1 MKKKIMLF
9 VLGIITFS
17 LILTSSIFIIIW
29 NYQYVEQ
36 MKSNLKI
43 DNKLIA
49 NSIRNKTK
57 EETLIWLKES
67 FNESHIRVTY
77 IDEKGEVIV
86 DTLKDEEYM
95 NNHNSRKEVLD
106 AIRIGEGSSLR
117 YSNTLDKNML
127 YDALMLEDG
136 SILRVSMSIDSMKS
150 VQQRYLKYY
159 LFTLLLVIAVSILL
173 SSKFSHFIVKPI
185 KELQFLTSKVASGDL
200 HRRVNILTDDEI
212 GKLGRTFNDM
222 ADKLETTIKEAVD
235 RQDKLEAILKSM
247 DSGVIAV
254 DENYNV
260 IIINPYAK
268 KIFGIGKNII
278 GENLMEHIRDFELE
292 NVFKQRKDEYKE
304 INILWP
310 SEKELRIKTGDI
322 ISDGKLIGTVAVVQ
336 DITDLK
342 KLENMRT
349 QFVAN
354 VSHELK
360 TPLTSIRGFAE
371 TLRYVDDD
379 DEKKDR
385 FLNIINEE
393 AERLTRLIEDILTL
407 SDIEQH
413 KDEKSSDINVEYKI
427 DDIYYLMKSVALNK
441 GINITLN
448 LEKSIILYGNED
460 RFKQMMIN
468 LIDNAI
474 KYSDKGSSVHISSKT
489 CKQDCVIIVE
499 DTGVGIQKEH
509 IYRLFER
516 FYRVDKARSRANG
529 GTGLGLAIVKHIVL
543 GFGGKIDVK
552 SEVSKGSK
560 FIITLPLKKG
570 L

>member
-127 YDALMLEDG
+127 YDALMLDDG

-379 DEKKDR
+379 EKKDR

-413 KDEKSSDINVEYKI
+413 KDEKSSDINVEYKV

>member
-17 LILTSSIFIIIW
+17 LILISSIFIIIW

-43 DNKLIA
+43 DNRLIA

-106 AIRIGEGSSLR
+106 AIRIGEGSSVR
-117 YSNTLDKNML
+117 YSNTLDKNMV

-379 DEKKDR
+379 EKKDR

-427 DDIYYLMKSVALNK
+427 DDIYYLMKSSALNK

-448 LEKSIILYGNED
+448 LEKGIILYGNED
-460 RFKQMMIN
+460 RFTQMMIN

-560 FIITLPLKKG
+560 FIIKLPFKKG

>member
-17 LILTSSIFIIIW
+17 LILVSSIFIIIW
-29 NYQYVEQ
+29 NYQYIEQ
-36 MKSNLKI
+36 MKSNLSI

-49 NSIRNKTK
+49 NSIKDKTR

-67 FNESHIRVTY
+67 VDESHIRVTY
-77 IDEKGEVIV
+77 IDEKGEVII

-95 NNHNSRKEVLD
+95 DNHNLRKEVSD
-106 AIRIGEGSSLR
+106 AIRNGEGYSVR
-117 YSNTLDKNML
+117 YSNTLDKNMI
-127 YDALMLEDG
+127 YNALLLEDG
-136 SILRVSMSIDSMKS
+136 SILRVSMGVDSMKS

-159 LFTLLLVIAVSILL
+159 ILTLILVMAVSVLL
-173 SSKFSHFIVKPI
+173 SSKFSHFIVRPI
-185 KELQFLTSKVASGDL
+185 EELQFLTSKVASGDL
-200 HRRVNILTDDEI
+200 HKRVNILTNDEI

-222 ADKLETTIKEAVD
+222 ADKLESTIKEAVD

-254 DENYNV
+254 DENYNI

-268 KIFGIGKNII
+268 KIFGIRKNII

-292 NVFKQRKDEYKE
+292 NVFKERKDEYKE

-379 DEKKDR
+379 EKKDR

-393 AERLTRLIEDILTL
+393 AERLTRLIEDILIL

-427 DDIYYLMKSVALNK
+427 NDIYYLMKSVAENK
-441 GINITLN
+441 DISITLN
-448 LEKSIILYGNED
+448 LESGIVLYGNED
-460 RFKQMMIN
+460 RFTQMMIN

-474 KYSDKGSSVHISSKT
+474 KYSDKGSSVYISSKT
-489 CKQDCVIIVE
+489 YKKDCIIIVE

-543 GFGGKIDVK
+543 GFGGNIDVK

-560 FIITLPLKKG
+560 FIITLPIKKG

>member
-17 LILTSSIFIIIW
+17 LILVSSIFIMIW
-29 NYQYVEQ
+29 NYQHLEQ
-36 MKSNLKI
+36 TKSNISI
-43 DNKLIA
+43 DNKLIV
-49 NSIRNKTK
+49 NSIKDKTL
-57 EETLIWLKES
+57 EERLIWLKES
-67 FNESHIRVTY
+67 VDEFHVRVTY
-77 IDEKGEVIV
+77 IDEKGEVII
-86 DTLKDEEYM
+86 DTLKDEEDM
-95 NNHNSRKEVLD
+95 DNHNLRKEVSD
-106 AIRIGEGSSLR
+106 AIRNGEGDSVR
-117 YSNTLDKNML
+117 YSNTLDKNMV
-127 YDALMLEDG
+127 YNALLLEDG
-136 SILRVSMSIDSMKS
+136 SILRVSMGVDSMKS

-159 LFTLLLVIAVSILL
+159 ILTLFLVIAVSVLL
-173 SSKFSHFIVKPI
+173 SSKFSHFIVRPI
-185 KELQFLTSKVASGDL
+185 EELQFLTSKVASGDL
-200 HRRVNILTDDEI
+200 NKRVNILTNDEI

-222 ADKLETTIKEAVD
+222 ADKLESTIKEAVD
-235 RQDKLEAILKSM
+235 RQDKLESILKSM

-268 KIFGIGKNII
+268 KIFGIRKNII

-292 NVFKQRKDEYKE
+292 NVFKERKDEYKE

-379 DEKKDR
+379 EKKDR

-427 DDIYYLMKSVALNK
+427 NDIYYLMKSVASNK
-441 GINITLN
+441 DISITLN
-448 LEKSIILYGNED
+448 LESGIVLYGNED
-460 RFKQMMIN
+460 RFTQMMIN

-474 KYSDKGSSVHISSKT
+474 KYSDKGSSVYISSKT
-489 CKQDCVIIVE
+489 DKKDCIIIVE

-543 GFGGKIDVK
+543 GFGGNIDVK

-560 FIITLPLKKG
+560 FIITLPIKKG

>member
-17 LILTSSIFIIIW
+17 LILVSSIFIIIW
-29 NYQYVEQ
+29 NYQYIEQ
-36 MKSNLKI
+36 MKSNLSI

-49 NSIRNKTK
+49 NSIKDKTR

-67 FNESHIRVTY
+67 VDESHIRVTY
-77 IDEKGEVIV
+77 IDEKGEVII

-95 NNHNSRKEVLD
+95 DNHNLRKEVSD
-106 AIRIGEGSSLR
+106 AIRNGEGYSVR
-117 YSNTLDKNML
+117 YSNTLDKNMI
-127 YDALMLEDG
+127 YNALLLEDG
-136 SILRVSMSIDSMKS
+136 SILRVSMGVDSMKS

-159 LFTLLLVIAVSILL
+159 ILTLILVMAVSVLL
-173 SSKFSHFIVKPI
+173 SSKFSHFIVRPI
-185 KELQFLTSKVASGDL
+185 EELQFLTSKVASGDL
-200 HRRVNILTDDEI
+200 HKRVNILTNDEI

-222 ADKLETTIKEAVD
+222 ADKLESTIKEAVD

-268 KIFGIGKNII
+268 KIFGIRKNII

-292 NVFKQRKDEYKE
+292 NVFKERKDEYKE

-379 DEKKDR
+379 EKKDR

-393 AERLTRLIEDILTL
+393 AERLTRLIEDILIL

-427 DDIYYLMKSVALNK
+427 NDIYYLMKSVAENK
-441 GINITLN
+441 DISITLN
-448 LEKSIILYGNED
+448 LESGIVLYGNED
-460 RFKQMMIN
+460 RFTQMMIN

-474 KYSDKGSSVHISSKT
+474 KYSDKGSSVYISSKT
-489 CKQDCVIIVE
+489 YKKDCIIIVE

-543 GFGGKIDVK
+543 GFGGNIDVK

-560 FIITLPLKKG
+560 FIITLPIKKG

>member
-1 MKKKIMLF
+1 MKKKIMFF

-17 LILTSSIFIIIW
+17 LILVSSIFVIIW
-29 NYQYVEQ
+29 NYQYLEQ
-36 MKSNLKI
+36 TKSNISI

-49 NSIRNKTK
+49 NSIKDKTR
-57 EETLIWLKES
+57 EETLIWLNES
-67 FNESHIRVTY
+67 IDESHIRVTY
-77 IDEKGEVIV
+77 IDEKGEVII
-86 DTLKDEEYM
+86 DTLKDEEDM
-95 NNHNSRKEVLD
+95 DNHNLRKEVSD
-106 AIRIGEGSSLR
+106 AIRNGEGESVR
-117 YSNTLDKNML
+117 YSNTLEKDMVYN
-127 YDALMLEDG
+127 ALLLEDG
-136 SILRVSMSIDSMKS
+136 SILRMSMGIDSMKS

-159 LFTLLLVIAVSILL
+159 ILTLILVIAVSVLL

-185 KELQFLTSKVASGDL
+185 EELQLLTSKVASGDL
-200 HRRVNILTDDEI
+200 HRRVNILTNDEI

-222 ADKLETTIKEAVD
+222 ADKLESTIKEAVD

-292 NVFKQRKDEYKE
+292 NVFKERKDEYKE

-310 SEKELRIKTGDI
+310 SQKELRVKTGDI

-379 DEKKDR
+379 EKKDR

-407 SDIEQH
+407 SDIEQR
-413 KDEKSSDINVEYKI
+413 KDEKSFDINVEYKI
-427 DDIYYLMKSVALNK
+427 NDIYYLMKSVAANK
-441 GINITLN
+441 DISITLN
-448 LEKSIILYGNED
+448 LETDIILYGNED
-460 RFKQMMIN
+460 RFTQMMIN

-474 KYSDKGSSVHISSKT
+474 KYSDNGSSIYISSKT
-489 CKQDCVIIVE
+489 HKKDCIIIVE
-499 DTGVGIQKEH
+499 DTGVGIQQEH

-543 GFGGKIDVK
+543 GFGGNIDVK

>member
-17 LILTSSIFIIIW
+17 LILVSSIFIIIW
-29 NYQYVEQ
+29 NYQYIEQ
-36 MKSNLKI
+36 MKSNLSI

-49 NSIRNKTK
+49 NSIKDKTR

-67 FNESHIRVTY
+67 VDESHIRVTY
-77 IDEKGEVIV
+77 IDEKGEVII

-95 NNHNSRKEVLD
+95 DNHNLRKEVSD
-106 AIRIGEGSSLR
+106 AIRNGEGYSVR
-117 YSNTLDKNML
+117 YSNTLDKNMI
-127 YDALMLEDG
+127 YNALLLEDG
-136 SILRVSMSIDSMKS
+136 SILRVSMGVDSMKS

-159 LFTLLLVIAVSILL
+159 ILTLILVMAVSVLL
-173 SSKFSHFIVKPI
+173 SSKFSHFIVRPI
-185 KELQFLTSKVASGDL
+185 EELQFLTSKVASGDL
-200 HRRVNILTDDEI
+200 HKRVNILTNDEI

-222 ADKLETTIKEAVD
+222 ADKLESTIKEAVD

-268 KIFGIGKNII
+268 KIFGIRKNII

-292 NVFKQRKDEYKE
+292 NVFKERKDEYKE

-379 DEKKDR
+379 EKKDR

-427 DDIYYLMKSVALNK
+427 NDIYYLMKSVASNK
-441 GINITLN
+441 DISITLN
-448 LEKSIILYGNED
+448 LESGIVLYGNED
-460 RFKQMMIN
+460 RFTQMMIN

-474 KYSDKGSSVHISSKT
+474 KYSDKGSSVYISSKT
-489 CKQDCVIIVE
+489 YKKDCIIIVE

-543 GFGGKIDVK
+543 GFGGNIDVK

-560 FIITLPLKKG
+560 FIITLPIKKG

>member
-379 DEKKDR
+379 EKKDR

-441 GINITLN
+441 DINITLN

>member
-1 MKKKIMLF
+1 
-9 VLGIITFS
+9 
-17 LILTSSIFIIIW
+17 
-29 NYQYVEQ
+29 
-36 MKSNLKI
+36 
-43 DNKLIA
+43 
-49 NSIRNKTK
+49 
-57 EETLIWLKES
+57 
-67 FNESHIRVTY
+67 
-77 IDEKGEVIV
+77 
-86 DTLKDEEYM
+86 
-95 NNHNSRKEVLD
+95 
-106 AIRIGEGSSLR
+106 
-117 YSNTLDKNML
+117 
-127 YDALMLEDG
+127 
-136 SILRVSMSIDSMKS
+136 
-150 VQQRYLKYY
+150 
-159 LFTLLLVIAVSILL
+159 
-173 SSKFSHFIVKPI
+173 
-185 KELQFLTSKVASGDL
+185 
-200 HRRVNILTDDEI
+200 
-212 GKLGRTFNDM
+212 M
-222 ADKLETTIKEAVD
+222 ADKLESTIKEAVD

-268 KIFGIGKNII
+268 KIFGIRKNII

-292 NVFKQRKDEYKE
+292 NVFKERKDEYKE

-379 DEKKDR
+379 EKKDR

-393 AERLTRLIEDILTL
+393 AERLTRLIEDILIL

-427 DDIYYLMKSVALNK
+427 NDIYYLMKSVASNK
-441 GINITLN
+441 DISITLN
-448 LEKSIILYGNED
+448 LESGIVLYGNED
-460 RFKQMMIN
+460 RFTQMMIN

-474 KYSDKGSSVHISSKT
+474 KYSDKGSSVYISSKT
-489 CKQDCVIIVE
+489 YKKDCIIIVE

-543 GFGGKIDVK
+543 GFGGNIDVK

-560 FIITLPLKKG
+560 FIITLPIKKG

>member
-17 LILTSSIFIIIW
+17 LILISSIFIIIW

-379 DEKKDR
+379 EKKDR

-460 RFKQMMIN
+460 RFTQMMIN

>member
-17 LILTSSIFIIIW
+17 LILVSSIFIIIW
-29 NYQYVEQ
+29 NYQYIEQ
-36 MKSNLKI
+36 MKSNLSI

-49 NSIRNKTK
+49 NSIKDKTR

-67 FNESHIRVTY
+67 VDESHIRVTY
-77 IDEKGEVIV
+77 IDEKGEVII
-86 DTLKDEEYM
+86 DTLKDEEHM
-95 NNHNSRKEVLD
+95 DNHNLRKEVSD
-106 AIRIGEGSSLR
+106 AIRNGEGYSVR
-117 YSNTLDKNML
+117 YSNTLDKNMI
-127 YDALMLEDG
+127 YNALLLEDG
-136 SILRVSMSIDSMKS
+136 SILRVSMGVDSMKS

-159 LFTLLLVIAVSILL
+159 ILTLILVMAVSVLL
-173 SSKFSHFIVKPI
+173 SSKFSHFIVRPI
-185 KELQFLTSKVASGDL
+185 EELQFLTSKVASGDL
-200 HRRVNILTDDEI
+200 HKRVNILTNDEI

-222 ADKLETTIKEAVD
+222 ADKLESTIKEAVD

-268 KIFGIGKNII
+268 KIFGIRKNII

-292 NVFKQRKDEYKE
+292 NVFKERKDEYKE

-379 DEKKDR
+379 EKKDR

-393 AERLTRLIEDILTL
+393 AERLTRLIEDILIL

-427 DDIYYLMKSVALNK
+427 NDIYYLMKSVAENK
-441 GINITLN
+441 DISITLN
-448 LEKSIILYGNED
+448 LESGIVLYGNED
-460 RFKQMMIN
+460 RFTQMMIN

-474 KYSDKGSSVHISSKT
+474 KYSDKGSSVYISSKT
-489 CKQDCVIIVE
+489 YKKDCIIIVE

-543 GFGGKIDVK
+543 GFGGNIDVK

-560 FIITLPLKKG
+560 FIITLPIKKE